1 MRFDSMKY
9 YWNSANSQIYAFD
22 REGSEDQFIFDGL
35 ELMTNEEVDQYYFK
49 LNNPDPSV
57 PPSSEIEVKWVAQEM
72 EVIKEQLL
80 RLEDED
86 PSALP
91 GTERQW
97 RDYRIA
103 LRAWKPG
110 AEGFPYQ
117 NKRPKRP
124 Q

>member
-1 MRFDSMKY
+1 MRNSEFKY
-9 YWNSANSQIYAFD
+9 YHENPWDGEIIHAFSADGSQDSYIK
-22 REGSEDQFIFDGL
+22 EGMV
-35 ELMTNEEVDQYYFK
+35 LMVDSEVDEFYSK
-49 LNNPDPSV
+49 KNNVVVESM
-57 PPSSEIEVKWVAQEM
+57 EIAWVESEM
-72 EVIKEQLL
+72 EVVKEQLL
-80 RLEDED
+80 RLEDDD